1 MEKTK
6 TIFCSADVGE
16 TEMQCYA
23 NADNQ
28 IFIDISSGESPYE
41 FQYIC
46 LDRPTAIKL
55 VKHLKNEISKLEVLN
70 ERI

>member
-28 IFIDISSGESPYE
+28 IFIEISSVDSLTE

-46 LDRPTAIKL
+46 LDRSTAIKF
-55 VKHLKNEISKLEVLN
+55 VKHLKNQISKLEVLN